1 MVFSLSFEEVMKVGD
16 LVYVRDFKDCFI
28 IVSVD
33 NISDRRLW
41 YEVLN
46 TKTGLSIVVLR
57 RQMELI
63 SETR

>member
-1 MVFSLSFEEVMKVGD
+1 MKVGD
-16 LVYVRDFKDCFI
+16 LVYVKDFKDFFI
-28 IVSVD
+28 IVNID

-46 TKTGLSIVVLR
+46 TKTGDNIVVLR

-63 SETR
+63 SESR

>member
-1 MVFSLSFEEVMKVGD
+1 MKVGD
-16 LVYVRDFKDCFI
+16 LVYVRDFKECFI

-46 TKTGLSIVVLR
+46 TKTGDNIVVLR

-63 SETR
+63 SESR

>member
-1 MVFSLSFEEVMKVGD
+1 MKVGD

-28 IVSVD
+28 IVNID

-46 TKTGLSIVVLR
+46 TKTNLSIVVLR

-63 SETR
+63 SESR

>member
-1 MVFSLSFEEVMKVGD
+1 MKVGD
-16 LVYVRDFKDCFI
+16 LVYVKDFKGCFI

-33 NISDRRLW
+33 DISDRRLW

-46 TKTGLSIVVLR
+46 TKTGLSMVVLK